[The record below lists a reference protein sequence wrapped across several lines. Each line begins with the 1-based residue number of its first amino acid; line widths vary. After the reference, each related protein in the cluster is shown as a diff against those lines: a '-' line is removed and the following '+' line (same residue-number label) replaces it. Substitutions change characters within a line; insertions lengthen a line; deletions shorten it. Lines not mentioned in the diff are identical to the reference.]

1 MKVEES
7 LEGVTSLFLD
17 TAPVIY
23 YVEENTQYLTTVEIV
38 FNRIQNGEIMAVAS
52 PVTLAESLVI
62 PYRLGQTELQQE
74 YTDLILSNNRI
85 FWVEINGD
93 MTVKAS
99 QIRAKY
105 NLKLPD
111 AFQVAVALA
120 SGCEALLTNNG
131 AFRRVTEIRAIAL
144 DDLEV

>member
-23 YVEENTQYLTTVEIV
+23 YVEEKSQYFATVEIV

-52 PVTLAESLVI
+52 PVTLAECLVI

-74 YTDLILSNNRI
+74 YIDLILSNNRI
-85 FWVEINGD
+85 FLVEINGD

-99 QIRAKY
+99 QFRAKY

-120 SGCEALLTNNG
+120 AGCEAILTNNG
-131 AFRRVTEIRAIAL
+131 AFKRVTEIRAIAL

>member
-23 YVEENTQYLTTVEIV
+23 YVEENPQYFATVEIV

-85 FWVEINGD
+85 FLVEIND
-93 MTVKAS
+93 DTAQKAS
-99 QIRAKY
+99 QLRAKY

-120 SGCEALLTNNG
+120 AGCEALLTNNG

>member
-23 YVEENTQYLTTVEIV
+23 YVEENSQYFATVEIV

-52 PVTLAESLVI
+52 PVTLAECLVI

-74 YTDLILSNNRI
+74 YIDLILSNNRI
-85 FWVEINGD
+85 FLVEINGE

-99 QIRAKY
+99 QFRAKY
-105 NLKLPD
+105 NLQLPD
-111 AFQVAVALA
+111 AFQVAVALEA
-120 SGCEALLTNNG
+120 GCEAILTNNG
-131 AFRRVTEIRAIAL
+131 VFRRVTEIRAIAL

>member
-23 YVEENTQYLTTVEIV
+23 YVEENPQYFATVEIV
-38 FNRIQNGEIMAVAS
+38 FNRIHNGEIMAVAS

-85 FWVEINGD
+85 FLVEIND
-93 MTVKAS
+93 DTAQKAS
-99 QIRAKY
+99 QFRAKY

-120 SGCEALLTNNG
+120 AGCEALLTNNG